1 MVAPSSCCPKTLC
14 PPVWVSSP
22 QLKLPHPTHPPLPLI
37 VQEHRDKSQEP
48 NQQYRGVPMVCIN
61 RSRFALVKTMIKS
74 SITMLPIQSQE
85 KNHHDFNYARKEDNV
100 SIWWQWK
107 QMTRK
112 RAFSHAFGS
121 FPVFTLSS
129 HWPMM
134 VLSFVII
141 GWSDY
146 IGFEFL
152 TVNWKLHKCKTK
164 FPSLAYRNC
173 FILLR

>member
-1 MVAPSSCCPKTLC
+1 MVTPLSCCPKTLC
-14 PPVWVSSP
+14 PPVWVTSP
-22 QLKLPHPTHPPLPLI
+22 HLKLPRPPLI
-37 VQEHRDKSQEP
+37 VQ
-48 NQQYRGVPMVCIN
+48 GVPMVCIN
-61 RSRFALVKTMIKS
+61 RSRFALVKTIIKS
-74 SITMLPIQSQE
+74 SITMLPIQSRE

-121 FPVFTLSS
+121 FLVFTLSS

-152 TVNWKLHKCKTK
+152 TVNWKLHKCNTK

>member
-1 MVAPSSCCPKTLC
+1 MVVPSSCCPKTLC
-14 PPVWVSSP
+14 PPVWVTSP
-22 QLKLPHPTHPPLPLI
+22 HLKLPHPPAPPLLI
-37 VQEHRDKSQEP
+37 VQEHRDKVSQP
-48 NQQYRGVPMVCIN
+48 TV
-61 RSRFALVKTMIKS
+61 SRCTDGLHKPITFRLMVKTMIKS

-152 TVNWKLHKCKTK
+152 TVNWKLHKCNTK

>member
-1 MVAPSSCCPKTLC
+1 MFFSKNVYKQIYFYQEKMVAPSSCCPKTLC
-14 PPVWVSSP
+14 PPVWVNSP
-22 QLKLPHPTHPPLPLI
+22 HLELPCPAHPPPPPSLCKNTGTS
-37 VQEHRDKSQEP
+37 HK

-61 RSRFALVKTMIKS
+61 RSRFSLVKTMIKS

-100 SIWWQWK
+100 SNWWQWK

-129 HWPMM
+129 HWPLMW
-134 VLSFVII
+134 LFFVII
-141 GWSDY
+141 GWSEVIHWFWIFD
-146 IGFEFL
+146 
-152 TVNWKLHKCKTK
+152 
-164 FPSLAYRNC
+164 S
-173 FILLR
+173 

>member
-1 MVAPSSCCPKTLC
+1 MLPQNTLPPSLSDFTPLAPEVT
-14 PPVWVSSP
+14 PPP
-22 QLKLPHPTHPPLPLI
+22 RPPLI
-37 VQEHRDKSQEP
+37 VQEHRDKASQP
-48 NQQYRGVPMVCIN
+48 TVSRCTDGCIN

-74 SITMLPIQSQE
+74 SITMLPIRSKE

-152 TVNWKLHKCKTK
+152 TVNWKLHKCNTK

>member
-1 MVAPSSCCPKTLC
+1 MVTPLSCCPKTLC
-14 PPVWVSSP
+14 PPVWVTSP
-22 QLKLPHPTHPPLPLI
+22 HLKLPRPPPLI
-37 VQEHRDKSQEP
+37 VQ
-48 NQQYRGVPMVCIN
+48 GVPMVCIN
-61 RSRFALVKTMIKS
+61 RSRFALVKTKIQS
-74 SITMLPIQSQE
+74 SITMLPIQSRE

-152 TVNWKLHKCKTK
+152 TVNWKLHKCNTK

>member
-1 MVAPSSCCPKTLC
+1 MVTPLSCCPKTLC
-14 PPVWVSSP
+14 PPVWMISP
-22 QLKLPHPTHPPLPLI
+22 TWSYPAPPLI
-37 VQEHRDKSQEP
+37 VQ
-48 NQQYRGVPMVCIN
+48 GVPMVCIN
-61 RSRFALVKTMIKS
+61 RSRFALVKTIIKS
-74 SITMLPIQSQE
+74 SITMLPIQSRE

-152 TVNWKLHKCKTK
+152 TVNWKLHKCNTK

>member
-1 MVAPSSCCPKTLC
+1 MLPQNTLPPSLGDFT
-14 PPVWVSSP
+14 PPEVTP
-22 QLKLPHPTHPPLPLI
+22 PPPPPHCARTPGQGFSTNSI
-37 VQEHRDKSQEP
+37 KVYQ
-48 NQQYRGVPMVCIN
+48 GVPMVCIN
-61 RSRFALVKTMIKS
+61 RSHFALVKTIIKS

-152 TVNWKLHKCKTK
+152 TVN
-164 FPSLAYRNC
+164 
-173 FILLR
+173 

>member
-14 PPVWVSSP
+14 PPVWVTSP
-22 QLKLPHPTHPPLPLI
+22 HLKLPCPARRPPPPSLCKNTGTS
-37 VQEHRDKSQEP
+37 HK

-100 SIWWQWK
+100 SNWWQWK

-152 TVNWKLHKCKTK
+152 TVNWKLHKCNTK

>member
-1 MVAPSSCCPKTLC
+1 MLPQNTLPPSLSDFTPPEVTLPR
-14 PPVWVSSP
+14 PP
-22 QLKLPHPTHPPLPLI
+22 PPPSLCKNTGTS
-37 VQEHRDKSQEP
+37 HK
-48 NQQYRGVPMVCIN
+48 NQQYRGVLMVCIN

-100 SIWWQWK
+100 SNWWQWK

-121 FPVFTLSS
+121 FLVFTLSS

-152 TVNWKLHKCKTK
+152 TVNWKLHKCNTK